1 MGGGSF
7 LTNKAHTHT
16 SARITP
22 DWKRGEH
29 FEKGTRAR
37 LSLDLGTRPSFTI
50 NRPAANGAER

>member
-1 MGGGSF
+1 M
-7 LTNKAHTHT
+7 TNKAHTHT